1 MSVPTVAKG
10 PVCSRG
16 WLVGVSLRAMPLVQT
31 CTTAALFR
39 CAGCRAELAK
49 LSERHGTDYVV
60 TEADI
65 KAATTAAMAAALGG
79 SH

>member
-1 MSVPTVAKG
+1 
-10 PVCSRG
+10 
-16 WLVGVSLRAMPLVQT
+16 MPLVQT